1 MCRSS
6 DTKTISHFFSERAPS
21 KLHHLGHLS
30 LPLSQSKF
38 RPALRITVSNHSAF
52 NVSESIQPARN
63 PLSATWKQTKTN
75 ENKTLSTDGC
85 VSIDSIDGDK
95 EVEGRVGRRREENDD
110 VNRRMWNRNL
120 EIVEEAP
127 RYLFLFPAA
136 DSLGYLAP
144 PMMMKTTTG
153 TTLFPPVLLFSP
165 PANMSVRS
173 GGNFHRCLK
182 VNRRPD
188 IRSAH
193 GARSHVQKIFRPP
206 PEQNKTKQ
214 NRTSYWQPA
223 EVFHLILSDF
233 IYLFIIFF
241 YGPERPASA
250 SYLDRNRNIYT
261 DDTHPPLIQH
271 PIQRFWIRISIQIC
285 WKNRHE

>member
-110 VNRRMWNRNL
+110 VNRRM
-120 EIVEEAP
+120 
-127 RYLFLFPAA
+127 
-136 DSLGYLAP
+136 
-144 PMMMKTTTG
+144 
-153 TTLFPPVLLFSP
+153 
-165 PANMSVRS
+165 
-173 GGNFHRCLK
+173 
-182 VNRRPD
+182 
-188 IRSAH
+188 
-193 GARSHVQKIFRPP
+193 
-206 PEQNKTKQ
+206 
-214 NRTSYWQPA
+214 
-223 EVFHLILSDF
+223 
-233 IYLFIIFF
+233 
-241 YGPERPASA
+241 
-250 SYLDRNRNIYT
+250 
-261 DDTHPPLIQH
+261 
-271 PIQRFWIRISIQIC
+271 
-285 WKNRHE
+285 